1 MPISNYQAPVSNLL
15 NYGDLRPQKTW
26 PNYVEELKLEN
37 QHIPQLIEMVMDSEF
52 DQMDSD
58 SKAVWGPVHAW
69 RALAQLQA
77 SEAMEPLLTFLNE
90 RDDDWISS
98 EFPEICCL
106 IGVKTLPF
114 LTNFLA
120 DSRKEMYARCDI
132 TESLKAIALKY
143 TETRSICVE
152 AIIKVLENFSK
163 NDPGLNG
170 FLINHLIDLQ
180 ATEAIPMIE
189 QAYLAKKV
197 DTFVSGTWDDV
208 QVEFGLKPPTPH
220 YISRESERKSFEL
233 LFNSS
238 AKTEKVK
245 GFGDSQNSKKKKSSK
260 KSSGKRK
267 KK

>member
-77 SEAMEPLLTFLNE
+77 EAAIEPLLTFLNE
-90 RDDDWISS
+90 QDDDWISS

-106 IGVKTLPF
+106 IGVKTIPF
-114 LTNFLA
+114 ITNFLA
-120 DSRKEMYARCDI
+120 DSSKDMYARCDVI
-132 TESLKAIALKY
+132 ESLKAIALKY
-143 TETRSICVE
+143 PETRSICVE
-152 AIIKVLENFSK
+152 AIIQVLENFSK
-163 NDPGLNG
+163 NDPILNG
-170 FLINHLIDLQ
+170 FLINYLAELQ
-180 ATEAIPMIE
+180 ATEAISIIE

-197 DTFVSGTWDDV
+197 DTFAAGTWDDV
-208 QVEFGLKPPTPH
+208 QAEFGLKAPTPRS
-220 YISRESERKSFEL
+220 ISRESKRKSFEL
-233 LFNSS
+233 LFNSN

-245 GFGDSQNSKKKKSSK
+245 GFGDSQSLKKKKSSK